1 MVKKVIQGD
10 FYPTSATV
18 GVTGVAQGVGASGAT
33 VKLVPTYHVYKIA
46 AEGTGEVDE
55 TQLNNVFTSTPFNI
69 DNAWYKY
76 STKLSTA
83 SSFTVRQG
91 ESGGTNAAS
100 YTLLDNLEP
109 TEGQHIQ
116 VKVEVYSVNVN

>member
-83 SSFTVRQG
+83 SSFTEPLSVPSTRKFDG
-91 ESGGTNAAS
+91 VPGVFIPSILKGSPETIAACC
-100 YTLLDNLEP
+100 
-109 TEGQHIQ
+109 TEI
-116 VKVEVYSVNVN
+116 S